1 MPRSISSAVAAG
13 AFHSARE
20 WAGAVGA
27 GQGSGHSFRCLH
39 GQLELLQKV
48 YRGELKATP
57 QQMRAAIECLS
68 YENPKLS
75 AVQVGY
81 INAEDFASRLER
93 ALNRSDRAKLIEARA
108 APTD

>member
-1 MPRSISSAVAAG
+1 
-13 AFHSARE
+13 
-20 WAGAVGA
+20 
-27 GQGSGHSFRCLH
+27 
-39 GQLELLQKV
+39 
-48 YRGELKATP
+48 
-57 QQMRAAIECLS
+57 MRAAIECLS